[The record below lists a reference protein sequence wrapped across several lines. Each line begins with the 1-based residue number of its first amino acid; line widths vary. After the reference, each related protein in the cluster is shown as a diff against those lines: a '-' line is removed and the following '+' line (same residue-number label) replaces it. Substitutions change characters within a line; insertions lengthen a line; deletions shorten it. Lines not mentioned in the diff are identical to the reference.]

1 MLRSLVLLVVSCVIS
16 VSAMAES
23 VVDGVWNFAMNSPM
37 GSVSAVVTMKAEGD
51 KLTGEFDL
59 GNGRKWPI
67 NDGVVDGNQVTFN
80 ITRDGS
86 SMTYAMKAS
95 IEGDAVQGVALA
107 MGSEAPWSMTR
118 Q

>member
-1 MLRSLVLLVVSCVIS
+1 MLRKLLVLSVGCVWS
-16 VSAMAES
+16 LAAMAQS
-23 VVDGVWNFAMNSPM
+23 AVDGVWNFAMNSPM
-37 GSVSAVVTMKAEGD
+37 GSVSAVVTMKAEGE

-59 GNGRKWPI
+59 GNGRKWTI
-67 NDGVVDGNQVTFN
+67 DNGVVSGNDVSFS

-86 SMTYAMKAS
+86 SFTYEMKAT
-95 IEGDAVQGVALA
+95 IVGDSAEGVAMA